1 MSQFLIC
8 KSKENLSEYGCK
20 LNGVIG
26 NKDLLQR
33 VGQKYFDKE
42 DEIWV
47 IESIH
52 EMLNSLEENII
63 TIRDIAQKSQE
74 MIFWY
79 GIEYEGLDNLY
90 SEKELIDYLED
101 EYKNPCLELYLHVT
115 TGSEK

>member
-8 KSKENLSEYGCK
+8 KSKENLSDYGYK
-20 LNGVIG
+20 LKDVIS
-26 NKDLLQR
+26 NKDLMQR

-52 EMLNSLEENII
+52 EMLNSLEENMI

-79 GIEYEGLDNLY
+79 GTEYDGLDNLY
-90 SEKELIDYLED
+90 SVKELMDYLQN

-115 TGSEK
+115 TASDS